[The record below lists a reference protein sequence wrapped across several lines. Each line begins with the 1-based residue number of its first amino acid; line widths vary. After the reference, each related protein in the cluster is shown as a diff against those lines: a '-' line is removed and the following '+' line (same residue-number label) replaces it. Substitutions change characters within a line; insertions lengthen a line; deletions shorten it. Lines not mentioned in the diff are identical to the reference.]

1 MVGARAP
8 WWALVWVLGP
18 CPAGFLLGSDVF
30 LIWKSW
36 FFIMVALIRKKRKS
50 NLSSP
55 SFPSLGILFK
65 SSISF
70 QNIRD
75 GTKNFHKD
83 FLIGEGEIFEV
94 YRAEIQN
101 RTYAIKLF
109 KQVWKELLSQDIN
122 SIYLLIFHARMC
134 HFSSTLKGGIFEN
147 KVS

>member
-1 MVGARAP
+1 MDN
-8 WWALVWVLGP
+8 VLIP
-18 CPAGFLLGSDVF
+18 EHNE
-30 LIWKSW
+30 K
-36 FFIMVALIRKKRKS
+36 
-50 NLSSP
+50 
-55 SFPSLGILFK
+55 GILFN
-65 SSISF
+65 SSVSF

-109 KQVWKELLSQDIN
+109 KQVWKELLSQDIS

-134 HFSSTLKGGIFEN
+134 HFSSTLKGDILEN
-147 KVS
+147 KI